1 MRELKL
7 TVEKI
12 ITTEA
17 PEISNPELF
26 AIYHRVFKHR
36 QGKILPPVIVV
47 RGELYHDQ
55 IPKTTIS
62 AQDKDIAIHD
72 LELVPKE
79 QVANQ
84 LAEYSHKNHAH
95 SAFSRAIASCTT
107 FYRRK
112 STGQIIPIHPT
123 DLDYR
128 IRQANHTKEQFQ
140 TAKLRLATL
149 YHSGAPYLL
158 LDGNHRT
165 LAAALNKKPI
175 NALELETD
183 YDLRTIKAK
192 AASGELF
199 SFPHDEEQLV
209 NLVQSFYEE
218 ALTEEPNTV
227 HSRAQRIKEKPDFPK
242 HYR

>member
-1 MRELKL
+1 MQELKL
-7 TVEKI
+7 TAEKI
-12 ITTEA
+12 ITTEQ
-17 PEISNPELF
+17 PEIGNTELF
-26 AIYHRVFKHR
+26 AVYHRIFKHR

-55 IPKTTIS
+55 IPKTTLSI
-62 AQDKDIAIHD
+62 QDKDVAIDD

-84 LAEYSHKNHAH
+84 LAEYASSSHRHP
-95 SAFSRAIASCTT
+95 AFSRAITFCTR
-107 FYRRK
+107 FYRCK
-112 STGQIIPIHPT
+112 STGQVIPIHPT
-123 DLDYR
+123 DLEYR
-128 IRQANHTKEQFQ
+128 IRVANHNKEQFQ

-165 LAAALNKKPI
+165 LAAALNKKQV

-183 YDLRTIKAK
+183 YNLRTIKTK

-199 SFPHDEEQLV
+199 GFPHDQEQLV

-218 ALTEEPNTV
+218 ARTEEPNTV
-227 HSRAQRIKEKPDFPK
+227 YSRAQLVKEKPDFPK